1 MRERF
6 WERFE
11 LEELTST
18 EWETLCD
25 GCGRCCLVKL
35 QDDDTD
41 EVFFTSLACRFLN
54 TDSSRCSVYDT
65 RFAKQ
70 PDCLHITPALVRDH
84 SDWLPQSCA
93 YRRINEKRGLADW
106 HPLVSGESNSVQRAG
121 ISVAGRVQ
129 SEAEVATDDQQEYV
143 VRWVD

>member
-1 MRERF
+1 MRDRF

-11 LEELTST
+11 LEELSAT
-18 EWETLCD
+18 EWEALCD

-41 EVFFTSLACRFLN
+41 EVFFTSLACRFLDADN
-54 TDSSRCSVYDT
+54 SRCSVYDK

-84 SDWLPQSCA
+84 SDWLPLSCA

-106 HPLVSGESNSVQRAG
+106 HPLLSGDSASVKAAG

-129 SEAEVATDDQQEYV
+129 SEAQVPADDQQEYV
-143 VRWVD
+143 IRWVN